1 MKHLL
6 RVWFAWW
13 LLLAAGP
20 AAAQTPGP
28 RQLSAG
34 LVAWLQ
40 LEEMTGLRA
49 LDASGSGKS
58 GHLVNGGAWHAAGHS
73 GGSVQG
79 VQELNCP
86 HKPCAQRSGVLF
98 PKASLPV
105 LTTLL

>member
-6 RVWFAWW
+6 RVRFAWW
-13 LLLAAGP
+13 LLAAAP

-28 RQLSAG
+28 GRLNAG
-34 LVAWLQ
+34 LVTWPQ
-40 LEEMTGLRA
+40 LEEKIGTRA

-58 GHLVNGGAWHAAGHS
+58 GQLVNGGAWYPAGHS

-86 HKPCAQRSGVLF
+86 HKPCAQCSGALF
-98 PKASLPV
+98 PKAGLPA
-105 LTTLL
+105 LATFL